1 MTEIARLAQ
10 VSQPTVSCVLN
21 GSTTVS
27 PEIRERVLA
36 FAQAHD
42 YQFNALAK
50 GLQGSKTNL
59 LGVILKDISNGFFA
73 DLAKAI
79 EARAKERGYSIILFN
94 SDHNPQQQ
102 RENMDMV
109 RRYRVDGMLI
119 TPTLRTPALWREC
132 VNKLEIPTVVIIQQV
147 EGVDSVDLDHEEA
160 ARQVA
165 HHLAEKDYQRFLF
178 IGKPIDIKYKGF
190 SQELE
195 SMVLCPAREV
205 GCFELEYDP
214 AFQRALQSYL
224 DPGFRTGIFA
234 YNDLWALRTL
244 WALREL
250 NVSVPEQA
258 GVIGFD
264 DIFMNCYL
272 RPGLS
277 SVSLPIAQMANAA
290 VDRLLYRIDHSQE
303 SELLNLLFRATLM
316 PREST

>member
-10 VSQPTVSCVLN
+10 VSQPTVSRVLN

-132 VNKLEIPTVVIIQQV
+132 VNKLEIPTIVITQQV

-178 IGKPIDIKYKGF
+178 IGKPIDIKYKVF
-190 SQELE
+190 PRNWSPWAYIRPVRWA
-195 SMVLCPAREV
+195 VLSWNMTR
-205 GCFELEYDP
+205 
-214 AFQRALQSYL
+214 
-224 DPGFRTGIFA
+224 
-234 YNDLWALRTL
+234 
-244 WALREL
+244 
-250 NVSVPEQA
+250 
-258 GVIGFD
+258 
-264 DIFMNCYL
+264 
-272 RPGLS
+272 LS
-277 SVSLPIAQMANAA
+277 SVRSNLTLTLVFAPVSSPIMTCG
-290 VDRLLYRIDHSQE
+290 RCGRCGHSG
-303 SELLNLLFRATLM
+303 N
-316 PREST
+316 